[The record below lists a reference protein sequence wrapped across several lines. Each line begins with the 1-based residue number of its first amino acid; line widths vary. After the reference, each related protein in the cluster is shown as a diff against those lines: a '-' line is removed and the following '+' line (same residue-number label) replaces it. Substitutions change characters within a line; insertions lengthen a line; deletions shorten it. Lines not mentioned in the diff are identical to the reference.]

1 MSVRITGLWRD
12 PDFLKL
18 WAARTVS
25 EFGTLMGALQFTAVL
40 VLGATPLQMGTL
52 VALRRAPGAVVGF
65 LAGPWVDRHRKRP
78 IMIATDLGRAAL
90 FASIPIM
97 YVVGELRIEQVYAVA
112 FFESILTAIFD
123 VAYRSYL
130 PVLISH
136 NDLLEA
142 NSKLT
147 GSEAFVEVTG
157 FSVGGWVAQ
166 IFSAIGLA
174 LADALTFLASAISLA
189 FIRTPEQPP
198 QSADGKSGAAGQLA
212 EGLVLVWRDP
222 ILRAFVLATV
232 CEGVAFGVYSA
243 TILIFGTQEL
253 GMQPGLL
260 GTIAALGGV
269 SSLLG
274 SLFVGR
280 ISRRFGI
287 GPVMVGGFLLFAISM
302 YLVPMARG
310 PLAVAALFLMA
321 NQLGDGFMTMYQ
333 INQISLRQA
342 ITLPVALGRVNA
354 ILRSAEMT
362 GLLLGAMIG
371 GALAGV
377 IGIRAAMVLGATV
390 GLAGAGFLLLSP
402 ALRLKDLP
410 SPDNIQERDVSSP

>member
-1 MSVRITGLWRD
+1 
-12 PDFLKL
+12 
-18 WAARTVS
+18 
-25 EFGTLMGALQFTAVL
+25 
-40 VLGATPLQMGTL
+40 
-52 VALRRAPGAVVGF
+52 
-65 LAGPWVDRHRKRP
+65 
-78 IMIATDLGRAAL
+78 
-90 FASIPIM
+90 
-97 YVVGELRIEQVYAVA
+97 
-112 FFESILTAIFD
+112 
-123 VAYRSYL
+123 
-130 PVLISH
+130 
-136 NDLLEA
+136 
-142 NSKLT
+142 
-147 GSEAFVEVTG
+147 
-157 FSVGGWVAQ
+157 
-166 IFSAIGLA
+166 
-174 LADALTFLASAISLA
+174 
-189 FIRTPEQPP
+189 
-198 QSADGKSGAAGQLA
+198 
-212 EGLVLVWRDP
+212 
-222 ILRAFVLATV
+222 
-232 CEGVAFGVYSA
+232 
-243 TILIFGTQEL
+243 
-253 GMQPGLL
+253 MQPGLL